1 MWGQVALIASFCV
14 PFRIIP
20 TRVGTRI
27 DDLYTESEDEDHP
40 HACGDKACEN
50 YYVGDGI
57 GSSPRV
63 WGQVVVYI
71 SFRPKLQ
78 DHPHACGDKFTRV
91 KVCFLLGGSSPR
103 VWGQVQDEFAQQ
115 ERRRIIPTRVG
126 TSILYGYF
134 RKVERDHPHA
144 CGDKSACFKLA
155 KSVVGSSPRVW
166 GQVTKGLTKWI
177 TTGIIPTRVGTSCAC
192 DIFPLFSKDH
202 PHACGD
208 KFFDVLYQNLCRGSS
223 PRVWGQ
229 EGRSVP
235 YRIRKG
241 IIPTRV
247 GTRGCGSGAKGS
259 FKDHPHACGD
269 KFHNLKFDGSFLG
282 SSPRVWGQDS
292 HFI

>member
-1 MWGQVALIASFCV
+1 M
-14 PFRIIP
+14 
-20 TRVGTRI
+20 GTRI

-57 GSSPRV
+57 
-63 WGQVVVYI
+63 
-71 SFRPKLQ
+71 
-78 DHPHACGDKFTRV
+78 
-91 KVCFLLGGSSPR
+91 GSSPR

-208 KFFDVLYQNLCRGSS
+208 KAVLTAMSSFSDGSS

-229 EGRSVP
+229 AVSADAVAGDER
-235 YRIRKG
+235 

-247 GTRGCGSGAKGS
+247 GTSIQPQIFRRSRR
-259 FKDHPHACGD
+259 DHPHACGD
-269 KFHNLKFDGSFLG
+269 KNPLYNKTVVKEG
-282 SSPRVWGQDS
+282 SSPRVWGQVYYRS
-292 HFI
+292 